1 MVPKQEPGV
10 APGGAEPA
18 TTKPKEEPK
27 AAGDM
32 QQTTANS
39 SQNPEKDAYY
49 KLRKTLGE
57 LVNKKNSIDRYLEEI
72 EDKIYTEEG
81 VYLQETNAGNIAKG
95 FDQYTKTTQHRRKSV
110 LTEQDRIF
118 SQSSTSFDA
127 ES

>member
-1 MVPKQEPGV
+1 
-10 APGGAEPA
+10 
-18 TTKPKEEPK
+18 
-27 AAGDM
+27 M
-32 QQTTANS
+32 QQTIANS